1 MARKTRSRS
10 RKARSPIKSLKDAVQ
25 KAIED
30 GATSVEEVHR
40 RIMAMPF
47 DQLAKIAMVEG
58 VVTKARKWNDKSL
71 GAFYDAIRAINA
83 RIGELADMALRRI
96 GQG

>member
-1 MARKTRSRS
+1 MAKARSRS
-10 RKARSPIKSLKDAVQ
+10 KKSKSPIKSLKDAVQ
-25 KAIED
+25 KAIDD
-30 GATSVEEVHR
+30 GATTVEEVHR

-47 DQLAKIAMVEG
+47 DRLERFARLEG
-58 VVTKARKWNDKSL
+58 VVSKARKWNDKSL

-83 RIGELADMALRRI
+83 RIGELADLALARI

>member
-1 MARKTRSRS
+1 MAKTARRRAKKATSR
-10 RKARSPIKSLKDAVQ
+10 IKSLKDAVQ
-25 KAIED
+25 KAIDD
-30 GATSVEEVHR
+30 GATTVEDVHR
-40 RIMAMPF
+40 RIMALPF
-47 DQLAKIAMVEG
+47 DQLARIAMVEG

-83 RIGELADMALRRI
+83 RIGELADAALRRI